1 MDELCRYP
9 IRNMIGQ
16 LHSDTPVGNFL
27 HHIAKTP
34 EYKTFLEFG
43 TWNGQGSTLC
53 IGSALA
59 SRGDSTTF
67 VSLEADKGRRNA
79 AADFWTTQDHGNMK
93 LDLLWGKV
101 STYMLPREFVA
112 NHPKFSESLKY
123 YDIEVYQT
131 HECPLID
138 TELPETV
145 DVVLFDGGEFGS
157 VGDYKF
163 VMKKYPNVKMI
174 ICDDIDTLKNEN
186 VYYHLTH
193 ADSPWQIIASG
204 PHPGR
209 PGRENG
215 LHAGHTWAAWI
226 RD

>member
-34 EYKTFLEFG
+34 EYKTFLEIG

-59 SRGDSTTF
+59 AREDPTVF

-101 STYMLPREFVA
+101 SNYILPKEYVI
-112 NHPKFSESLKY
+112 NHPKFSNEVQY
-123 YDIEVYQT
+123 YDMELHQA
-131 HECPLID
+131 HECPLLD
-138 TELPETV
+138 SELPDEI
-145 DVVLFDGGEFGS
+145 DVVLLDGGGFWS
-157 VGDYKF
+157 VGDYNAII
-163 VMKKYPNVKMI
+163 KKYPGVKMI
-174 ICDDIDTLKNEN
+174 ICDDIDHIKNEL
-186 VYYHLTH
+186 VYEHLTQ

-209 PGRENG
+209 AGRESG
-215 LHAGHTWAAWI
+215 LHAGHTWAAWVKK
-226 RD
+226 